1 MYENISDF
9 EVKKVF
15 NKTLTTQTS
24 GEILMDLITVD
35 NTDLTY
41 IGRLIHRFFFSVI
54 NTTVLHGLQLVEF
67 LLWN

>member
-1 MYENISDF
+1 
-9 EVKKVF
+9 
-15 NKTLTTQTS
+15 
-24 GEILMDLITVD
+24 MDLITVD

-41 IGRLIHRFFFSVI
+41 MDPLTHRFFFSVI